1 MPFKVR
7 VRENSHYMDESE
19 AYDHGSF
26 ATYAEAEA
34 ACRKIVDEFLL
45 ANRKPGMSADA
56 LFSLYTTFGEDPTI
70 DADGPNSERFSAW
83 AYARERCGALCT
95 S

>member
-1 MPFKVR
+1 MPFNVR
-7 VRENSHYMDESE
+7 VRENAHYMDESE

-34 ACRKIVDEFLL
+34 ACRKIVDDFLA
-45 ANRKPGMSADA
+45 ANRKPRMNAEA

-70 DADGPNSERFSAW
+70 DAAAPDGEYFSAW
-83 AYARERCGALCT
+83 DYARKRCRELCGA
-95 S
+95 